1 MRSLLSIVALGL
13 ALWLTTKIWTILLLI
28 IIALVLAGTFSPL
41 VAWLERRRVPRAL
54 GLGLILLGL
63 IGSVVGL
70 VALIVP
76 AFIVQVD
83 SVVQSAPE
91 LRRQLAD
98 LIVRVPLLS
107 GSAQQILETEP
118 SGVINTFGER
128 ALTYAGTAV
137 QSLVYGLVTVVLAF
151 YLLADHERVQGFF
164 FALLPRHYH
173 LRSARVLL
181 DMETIVGG
189 YVRGQLLT
197 SFMIGAVTFITL
209 VVAGVPNAFALAV
222 FAAAVD
228 LIPLVGAVLAVIVPT
243 IASFSSGPTVIIGV
257 FITLFIYNQIENH
270 IVIPRVYGQTMRL
283 SPVAVLVAL
292 LIGGQLL
299 GLIGALLAL
308 PIAAGIRVLV
318 EDLRISL
325 PGEQPGEATERATDR
340 EAEARYQTE
349 TAGASAVES
358 AVLAT
363 AIAEQQQ
370 QEEQLAVGQVE
381 TPVEERGDDGA
392 FEGRDGSAPASLPNP
407 AR

>member
-1 MRSLLSIVALGL
+1 MTSVPPMKSPHTRTVRHEISMRSLLSIVAVGL
-13 ALWLTTKIWTILLLI
+13 ALWLTTKIWPILLLI

-41 VAWLERRRVPRAL
+41 VAWLERRRVPRGL

-63 IGSVVGL
+63 VGSVVGL

-76 AFIVQVD
+76 AFVIQVN
-83 SVVQSAPE
+83 SVVESAPE
-91 LRRQLAD
+91 IRRQLAD
-98 LIVRVPLLS
+98 LVVNVPILS
-107 GSAQQILETEP
+107 GSAQQILEAAP
-118 SGVINTFGER
+118 SGVIKTFGER

-137 QSLVYGLVTVVLAF
+137 QSLFFSLLTIVLAF
-151 YLLADHERVQGFF
+151 YLLAEHQRVQGFF

-197 SFMIGAVTFITL
+197 SFLIGGFTFVTLAI
-209 VVAGVPNAFALAV
+209 AGVPNAFALAV

-243 IASFSSGPTVIIGV
+243 LASFSSGTPVIIGV
-257 FITLFIYNQIENH
+257 FVALFIYNQIENH
-270 IVIPRVYGQTMRL
+270 ILIPRVYGQTMRL
-283 SPVAVLVAL
+283 SPVAVLIAL
-292 LIGGQLL
+292 LIGAQLL

-308 PIAAGIRVLV
+308 PLAAGIRVLI

-325 PGEQPGEATERATDR
+325 PGEQPGEATEHATEE

-349 TAGASAVES
+349 TKGASAIES

-363 AIAEQQQ
+363 AIVEQQH
-370 QEEQLAVGQVE
+370 
-381 TPVEERGDDGA
+381 R
-392 FEGRDGSAPASLPNP
+392 
-407 AR
+407 